1 MKHFVDENNIVHA
14 YPKDGSQNHLIGNKK
29 EITIEERE
37 ALILQKQ
44 QSDFDA
50 QDWYRKRIYS
60 YPDIGDFIDAYIT
73 DNKEAMEEY
82 KQKCLEIKAKYPKP
96 KGF

>member
-1 MKHFVDENNIVHA
+1 MKHFVDENNNVYG
-14 YPKDGSQNHLIGNKK
+14 YPKDGSQDHLIEDKK
-29 EITIEERE
+29 EITVEERD

-44 QSDFDA
+44 QKDFDA

-73 DNKEAMEEY
+73 NNTKAMEEY
-82 KQKCLEIKAKYPKP
+82 KQKCLAIKAKFPKP
-96 KGF
+96 EGF